1 MNVSSLARVKWVI
14 RNITQD
20 RAMEILSDIL
30 MMEDVHSIRNYLNN
44 TLENAGM
51 GGLVRAGK

>member
-1 MNVSSLARVKWVI
+1 
-14 RNITQD
+14 
-20 RAMEILSDIL
+20 MEILSDVLI
-30 MMEDVHSIRNYLNN
+30 MEDVHSIRSYLNN

>member
-1 MNVSSLARVKWVI
+1 M
-14 RNITQD
+14 TQD
-20 RAMEILSDIL
+20 RAMEILSEVL

-44 TLENAGM
+44 TLEIAGM